1 MRENDPGRG
10 DSAPK
15 ESRRAL
21 GAQPPAAMGRILR
34 ASDVSGRLLTGDRA
48 GALAALDLLAR
59 EVGAAQLA
67 RRDDGD
73 ATIVDLIVPRAGWEQ
88 LHAGLRRIGR
98 WTPDAAPASALPA
111 DVHVSV
117 RVQP

>member
-1 MRENDPGRG
+1 MREGDAARG
-10 DSAPK
+10 DPTRK
-15 ESRRAL
+15 EGRRVL
-21 GAQPPAAMGRILR
+21 GAESTPQMGRVLR
-34 ASDVSGRLLTGDRA
+34 GSDVSGRLLAEDTA
-48 GALAALDLLAR
+48 GALAALDRLAR

-73 ATIVDLIVPRAGWEQ
+73 ATIVDLIVPRAAWEQ
-88 LHAGLRRIGR
+88 LDAGLRRIGR
-98 WTPDAAPASALPA
+98 WAPDTAPAAPLPA